1 MIVFGHLINL
11 DDIVKVGI
19 GSVLGGIAVYRQ
31 SARLASRVARRV
43 ID

>member
-1 MIVFGHLINL
+1 MILFGHLINL

-19 GSVLGGIAVYRQ
+19 VSVVGGIAVYRQ
-31 SARLASRVARRV
+31 TARLVSRVARRV